1 MLLKVDKTPNDLLSW
16 GVNEQTDDQG
26 SDPMPMLVTTKRKA
40 LIQVEVP
47 EEFMA
52 MQVPPGYTLKQWLA
66 AEQERLT
73 RQYPDIKHAEKEVN
87 PDLEDMLDT
96 ADHFT
101 KWFLIKSKLT
111 RLRIREEMEYAR
123 RAVNADGM
131 AFAERRMFPVK
142 EHNVR
147 QYDVD
152 AVYAV
157 RS

>member
-26 SDPMPMLVTTKRKA
+26 SDPMPLLVTEKHRA
-40 LIQVEVP
+40 IMRVDVP
-47 EEFMA
+47 EDFMA
-52 MQVPPGYTLKQWLA
+52 MKVPPGYTLKQWLA

-73 RQYPDIKHAEKEVN
+73 RLYPDIKIAEQEVD
-87 PDLEDMLDT
+87 PDLDDMLRTSDY
-96 ADHFT
+96 FT

-111 RLRIREEMEYAR
+111 RLRIREEMGYAR
-123 RAVNADGM
+123 KATVDQM
-131 AFAERRMFPVK
+131 PIAERRMFPVK